1 MLFLNNILPLCF
13 KGNSMNNFNYYDDLF
28 EPVLIEDQYGKV
40 LYYNASLLTFFK
52 LSPRY
57 FKKNDDSDEFFKN
70 SIPVLLPFISEARA
84 KDHYLST
91 ELSFTQD
98 DLLLTCI
105 VKKIKIEESN
115 IYFFKDMSVEK
126 QLYDKYKQQLIDLKN
141 SHDQIIQSDK
151 LKIIGEMTANISHE
165 INNPLTVVLGNAE
178 MITFSLESEDL
189 NTLKSD
195 LAKYTN
201 NINISVNR
209 IMKIIANMKEFL
221 HKNED
226 AKEYVSVREILK
238 SALMFLSPSIKKSKV
253 DVKIVSQENDPIIY
267 VNKIKIEQVLINLI
281 QNALDALLEFGTI
294 NPKIEII
301 VQTTNNGHITIEVLD
316 NGPGIKEEDRE
327 KIFTT
332 FFTTKEVGKGT
343 GLGLSIAN
351 RILEAHQGKLEL
363 IDSTIGARFQVTLP
377 SVAISSYVNGDWEK
391 IYNDSS
397 SFKKILVVDNEAA
410 ILNLCLSY
418 LKNTDFYFLGATS
431 PNEAIDQLK
440 RINIDL
446 IITDIKMPGMSG
458 VEFVEKLRASGIK
471 TPVFYMTA
479 KSSIDKFQESKNK
492 LNISGVII
500 KPFTKEEFISSIE
513 TVIYDKK

>member
-1 MLFLNNILPLCF
+1 MLEFSF
-13 KGNSMNNFNYYDDLF
+13 YDDVF
-28 EPVLIEDQYGKV
+28 EPVLVEDQFGKII
-40 LYYNASLLTFFK
+40 YFNSSLLTFFK
-52 LSPRY
+52 ISPRY
-57 FKKNDDSDEFFKN
+57 FKKNDDCDEFFKN
-70 SIPVLLPFISEARA
+70 NLAVFLPYLSEART
-84 KDHYLST
+84 KDNYLSP
-91 ELSFTQD
+91 ELSFNQEEM
-98 DLLLTCI
+98 LLTCI
-105 VKKIKIEESN
+105 VKKIKNEDLHL
-115 IYFFKDMSVEK
+115 YFFKDMSVEK

-165 INNPLTVVLGNAE
+165 INNPLTVVMGNAE
-178 MITFSLESEDL
+178 MISFSLENSDL
-189 NTLKSD
+189 NLVKDD

-226 AKEYVSVREILK
+226 AKEYVGVRDILK
-238 SALMFLSPSIKKSKV
+238 SALMFLAPTIKKHKV
-253 DVKIVSQENDPIIY
+253 EVKIISSENDLIIY
-267 VNKIKIEQVLINLI
+267 VNKIKIEQVIVNLI
-281 QNALDALLEFGTI
+281 QNALDALSDSLTE
-294 NPKIEII
+294 NPKIEITI
-301 VQTTNNGHITIEVLD
+301 NPEVNGHIKIDIKD
-316 NGPGIKEEDRE
+316 NGPGIKPQDKD

-351 RILEAHQGKLEL
+351 RILEAHQGKLDL
-363 IDSTIGARFQVTLP
+363 VDSAIGACFQITLP

-397 SFKKILVVDNEAA
+397 NLKKILVVDNEAP

-431 PNEAIDQLK
+431 PAEAIEQLK

-458 VEFVEKLRASGIK
+458 IEFVEQLRATGIQ

-479 KSSIDKFQESKNK
+479 KSSMDKFQESKNK
-492 LNISGVII
+492 LNISGIII

-513 TVIYDKK
+513 TVIYAKK